1 MPEWRTGALIKQGA
15 EVTMNN
21 LMTAYNSRKHYDM
34 DAVIDENTGMAEV
47 SGIANYYSAL
57 FMANG
62 GLVTPEYIKECG

>member
-1 MPEWRTGALIKQGA
+1 
-15 EVTMNN
+15 
-21 LMTAYNSRKHYDM
+21 MTAYNSRKHYDM

-62 GLVTPEYIKECG
+62 GLVTPNTLKNVDNSSGIGDSPLKCLLNS

>member
-1 MPEWRTGALIKQGA
+1 MMNIFTRDAGVAAGALIKQGA

-57 FMANG
+57 FMAM
-62 GLVTPEYIKECG
+62 VD

>member
-1 MPEWRTGALIKQGA
+1 MMNIFTRDAGVAAGALIKQGA

-47 SGIANYYSAL
+47 KQPRLLYRLICRGWQDWQL
-57 FMANG
+57 H
-62 GLVTPEYIKECG
+62 